1 MDNTFWGNNIY
12 ILFNIKY
19 LKEFIPT
26 EKMSFSQ
33 RLNAISRFIIY
44 YFTILAIYNNNF
56 KNILYAILLLILI
69 YYIYNA
75 NNINESYNNLDSVVN
90 NNHDNNNNNNNNN
103 NNQDINDKQIQN
115 KLTASTKNNPFMNV
129 LLNEISDGERK
140 PANYCDKN
148 IEDNFNDNNYSD
160 IEDIFNRK
168 NSSRQFYTNPV
179 TSNTN
184 NQTEFAKFLYNT
196 PSCKSGNQEQCV
208 KNINN
213 RHNFR

>member
-1 MDNTFWGNNIY
+1 MDNTFWGDNIY

-44 YFTILAIYNNNF
+44 YFTILAIYNSNF

-75 NNINESYNNLDSVVN
+75 NNNTESYNNLDSEE
-90 NNHDNNNNNNNNN
+90 NNNNYDNDNKQNNNKEIKNN
-103 NNQDINDKQIQN
+103 Y
-115 KLTASTKNNPFMNV
+115 TASTKNNPFMNV
-129 LLNEISDGERK
+129 LLNEISEGERK
-140 PANYCDKN
+140 PADYCDKN
-148 IEDNFNDNNYSD
+148 IDINFSNNVYSD

-179 TSNTN
+179 TTNTN
-184 NQTEFAKFLYNT
+184 DQTEFAKFLYNT
-196 PSCKSGNQEQCV
+196 SSCKSGNQEQCV
-208 KNINN
+208 RNINN

>member
-1 MDNTFWGNNIY
+1 MNNTFWGDNIY

-26 EKMSFSQ
+26 EKMSFTQ

-44 YFTILAIYNNNF
+44 YFTLLAIYNNNF

-75 NNINESYNNLDSVVN
+75 NNNAEPYSNLDNNTNTDIN
-90 NNHDNNNNNNNNN
+90 NNNTNNYNNNNN
-103 NNQDINDKQIQN
+103 DKKQKYTI
-115 KLTASTKNNPFMNV
+115 STKNNPFMNV
-129 LLNEISDGERK
+129 LLNEISEGERK
-140 PANYCDKN
+140 PADYCDKN
-148 IEDNFNDNNYSD
+148 IETNFSNNIYSD
-160 IEDIFNRK
+160 IEDVFNRK

-179 TSNTN
+179 TTNVN
-184 NQTEFAKFLYNT
+184 NQTEFAKFLYST
-196 PSCKSGNQEQCV
+196 SSCKSGNQEQCV

>member
-1 MDNTFWGNNIY
+1 MNNIFWGDNIY

-75 NNINESYNNLDSVVN
+75 NNSTESYNNLDSD
-90 NNHDNNNNNNNNN
+90 DNNNNNNNKKENDNSKEIKNN
-103 NNQDINDKQIQN
+103 F
-115 KLTASTKNNPFMNV
+115 TASTKNNPFMNV
-129 LLNEISDGERK
+129 LLNEISNGERK
-140 PANYCDKN
+140 PADYCDKN
-148 IEDNFNDNNYSD
+148 IENNFNHNNYSD

-168 NSSRQFYTNPV
+168 NSSRQFYTTAV

-184 NQTEFAKFLYNT
+184 DQTEFAKFLYNI

>member
-1 MDNTFWGNNIY
+1 MDNTFWGDNIY

-44 YFTILAIYNNNF
+44 YFTILAIYNSNF

-75 NNINESYNNLDSVVN
+75 NNNTESYNNLDSEE
-90 NNHDNNNNNNNNN
+90 NNNNYDNDNKQNNNKEIKNN
-103 NNQDINDKQIQN
+103 Y
-115 KLTASTKNNPFMNV
+115 TASTKNNPFMNV

-140 PANYCDKN
+140 PANYCDEN
-148 IEDNFNDNNYSD
+148 IENNFNHNNYFD

-184 NQTEFAKFLYNT
+184 NQTDFAKFLYNSR
-196 PSCKSGNQEQCV
+196 SCKSGDQEQCV